1 MRVGI
6 SHNDANI
13 FQYNYFDLN
22 ADGSKKPPILL
33 GVKGPNGDIYLYAH
47 TQVDAQGSFR
57 LYRGLDL
64 IVSGLNLTNEVFG
77 FYQGSPQFPIQREYY
92 KPSYSF
98 GLRFNLGGESK

>member
-13 FQYNYFDLN
+13 FQYNYSDLN
-22 ADGSKKPPILL
+22 ADGSPNPVPL
-33 GVKGPNGDIYLYAH
+33 GKKGPLGDIYLYAH